1 MYTVHINGEQLLAE
15 DKGTTHLVSES
26 DLYSMSQGPI
36 QRYSQYLDL
45 EVKSQDSR
53 GGDRAGR
60 RGKADTHLAPT
71 GQGREPL
78 NPVQSRGCQ
87 F

>member
-1 MYTVHINGEQLLAE
+1 M
-15 DKGTTHLVSES
+15 
-26 DLYSMSQGPI
+26 PI
-36 QRYSQYLDL
+36 QRYSLYLDL

-78 NPVQSRGCQ
+78 NPLQRPPILALSTNSSTQRAVSSKHQYYLEDMQTIS
-87 F
+87 FTILT